1 MTRVCFLEDSGF
13 FFSIVTSCVLVNRSL
28 LTTGSEVYTFVTA
41 CKMALMPTQSCIQ
54 WVPEAV
60 PLRVKELEHEPDHL
74 LPCSANFK
82 NVWRYNTLTAYILNE

>member
-1 MTRVCFLEDSGF
+1 
-13 FFSIVTSCVLVNRSL
+13 
-28 LTTGSEVYTFVTA
+28 
-41 CKMALMPTQSCIQ
+41 MALMPTQSCIQ